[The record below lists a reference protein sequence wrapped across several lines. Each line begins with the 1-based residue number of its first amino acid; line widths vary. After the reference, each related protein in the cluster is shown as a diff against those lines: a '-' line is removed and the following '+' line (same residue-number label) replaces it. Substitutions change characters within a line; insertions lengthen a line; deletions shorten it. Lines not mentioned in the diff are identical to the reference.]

1 MKSAGQGA
9 VSIRV
14 IYADTDAMG
23 VVYHMNYIRWFEIG
37 RTELMRDMGV
47 IYAELE
53 KQDYHLP
60 VTELYC
66 HYNSPARYDQ
76 VVRVETR
83 ISYMRRASIKFEYE
97 IWDQS
102 RDKLLVEGFSVH
114 AFING
119 KGKIIRPPE
128 DVAAKIKRGLAGG

>member
-1 MKSAGQGA
+1 MSQGA

-53 KQDYHLP
+53 KQDYYLP

-97 IWDQS
+97 IWDQT
-102 RDKLLVEGFSVH
+102 REKLLVEGFSVH

-119 KGKIIRPPE
+119 KGKIVRPPE
-128 DVAAKIKRGLAGG
+128 DVAVKIKQGLAGA

>member
-1 MKSAGQGA
+1 MSKQGA

-23 VVYHMNYIRWFEIG
+23 VVYHTNYIRWFEIG

-47 IYAELE
+47 VYAELE
-53 KQDYHLP
+53 KQGYHLP

-83 ISYMRRASIKFEYE
+83 ISFMRRASIRFEYE
-97 IWDQS
+97 VWDQP
-102 RDKLLVEGFSVH
+102 REKLLVEGFSVH

-119 KGKIIRPPE
+119 KGKIIRPPQ
-128 DVAAKIKRGLAGG
+128 DVAAKIKQGLAGA

>member
-1 MKSAGQGA
+1 VQGA

-47 IYAELE
+47 VYAELE
-53 KQDYHLP
+53 KQDYRLP
-60 VTELYC
+60 VTELHC
-66 HYNSPARYDQ
+66 HYNLPARYDQ
-76 VVRVETR
+76 IVRVETR
-83 ISYMRRASIKFEYE
+83 VTYMRRASIKFEYE
-97 IWDQS
+97 IWDEA
-102 RDKLLVEGFSVH
+102 REKLLVDGYSVH

-119 KGKIIRPPE
+119 QGKIVRPPE
-128 DVAAKIKRGLAGG
+128 DVAAKIKQGLAGG

>member
-1 MKSAGQGA
+1 MQGA

-47 IYAELE
+47 VYAELE
-53 KQDYHLP
+53 KQDYRLP

-66 HYNSPARYDQ
+66 YYNSPARYDQ

-83 ISYMRRASIKFEYE
+83 IAFMRRASIKFEYE
-97 IWDQS
+97 IWDEA
-102 RDKLLVEGFSVH
+102 RERLIVEGFSVH
-114 AFING
+114 AFINSQ
-119 KGKIIRPPE
+119 GKIIRPPE
-128 DVAAKIKRGLAGG
+128 DVAAKIKQGLAGA